1 MARDNYRKIKLLK
14 LLEYLQQN
22 TDEQH
27 PLTTKQLCA
36 ALEDMGIIC
45 DRRTLSV
52 DIATLNELGY
62 EIMDTTVGHE
72 KGYYVDDRSFSIPEL
87 KILMDAV
94 QASSF
99 ITEKKSREL
108 MEKIAALGGTHQADL
123 LKESIVV
130 FNTRKHTNEQ
140 IFYNIDAIEQAIH
153 QGKKIIFRYFRL
165 DENKEKVYSRQGH
178 RFVFDPVAL
187 ILSEDNYYLLCYSS
201 KYDQTSTYRVDR
213 MESVQMIETDISEK
227 VTQLRSDTAGY
238 TEQVFKMY
246 GGPTTDIVLEFQ
258 DNLLGAVYDKFGEN
272 VNIMR
277 SGERT
282 CIAAVKVQVSPVFWG
297 WLFQFAGEMKIIS
310 PSELIEEQKKLAQSL
325 LN

>member
-14 LLEYLQQN
+14 LLEHLQQN

-27 PLTTKQLCA
+27 PLTTRQLCA
-36 ALEDMGIIC
+36 VLEDMGILC

-62 EIMDTTVGHE
+62 EIMDTTIGHE

-99 ITEKKSREL
+99 ITETKSMEL
-108 MEKIAALGGTHQADL
+108 MEKIAAMGGTHRAEL
-123 LKESIVV
+123 LKENTVV
-130 FNTRKHTNEQ
+130 FNTRKHTNEH
-140 IFYNIDAIEQAIH
+140 IFYNIDAIEQAIQ
-153 QGKKIIFRYFRL
+153 QGKKIIFRYFHL
-165 DENKEKVYSRQGH
+165 NENKEKVYSRKGH

-187 ILSEDNYYLLCYSS
+187 ILSEDNYYLLCYSD

-213 MESVQMIETDISEK
+213 MEAVEMIETDISEK
-227 VTQLRSDTAGY
+227 VTQLRSNTADY

-246 GGPTTDIVLEFQ
+246 GGPTTDAVLEFR
-258 DNLLGAVYDKFGEN
+258 DSLLGAVYDKFGEN
-272 VNIMR
+272 IHIMR
-277 SGERT
+277 SGDHK
-282 CIAAVKVQVSPVFWG
+282 CIAAVKIQVSPVFWG
-297 WLFQFAGEMKIIS
+297 WLFQFAGEMQIIS
-310 PSELIEEQKKLAQSL
+310 PASLIEEQRSWVQRL
-325 LN
+325 LI